1 MVAGLILLPK
11 IFITDKELE
20 LFAELPI
27 EESTTNL
34 SSAVTKETLA
44 VALTNPAKIKEYK
57 KRYIASR
64 KEERQK
70 GKKGLIFLVI
80 GSLFQT
86 IGLILTSIN
95 SL

>member
-20 LFAELPI
+20 LFAEIPI
-27 EESTTNL
+27 EESTTNM
-34 SSAVTKETLA
+34 SSAITNQTLA
-44 VALTNPAKIKEYK
+44 VAVTDPVKIKNYK
-57 KRYIASR
+57 ERYIAAR

-70 GKKGLIFLVI
+70 GKKGLIYLVI

-86 IGLILTSIN
+86 VGLILTSIN